1 MFRLL
6 RQENRFSIS
15 TIIFH
20 ALSLDMGINLMTRFE
35 EFTNNNNDLTFNEY
49 LTVNLKKK
57 NPAILAGSCCK
68 VIYV

>member
-49 LTVNLKKK
+49 LTVN
-57 NPAILAGSCCK
+57 
-68 VIYV
+68 